1 MFGPYEI
8 EYEGRRYFGN
18 ASLREFHIFNYDGN
32 PYLIEVGSM
41 AAHQISPRLAAM
53 IARVA
58 STSGG
63 LIPESEMRELRKLK
77 LIVSEGVTPSEAPP
91 ESKSGES
98 RKNVEYPVTS
108 IILLL
113 AQECNMRC
121 VYCYG
126 VGGKFAGGGLMSEET
141 AFRAVDWLIA
151 NSRNASKVNIGFCGG
166 EPLLNFPLMRKVV
179 SQAMTKA
186 AEKCKQINFYI
197 ATNGS
202 LLTDEIISFLVDE
215 KIDLLISFD
224 GPPEYQNRHRIFKD
238 GRGSYDRV
246 HANIQKL
253 RAVFP
258 NLRGRATVY
267 GDADP
272 FRIKEGMEQAGFTH
286 CAVIK
291 ASPAIL
297 SARSTSSPSDDG
309 FGEQELERLKA
320 YNREQTDQLLAYIR
334 ERKINKDCPPRLL
347 PAIAGI
353 GSAEKRLYGCG
364 IGKTLVAVS
373 VTGDIYP
380 CPSFVGQ
387 EELRMGNIADYN
399 AGELNDY
406 HRAAVDHLP
415 ECRNCWARY
424 YCGGGCFYNNKARTG
439 NMHRPDVQV
448 CMEKKATF
456 EGLIHAWCRLD
467 DGDKKYLKDILNDV
481 KHGPE
486 S

>member
-179 SQAMTKA
+179 SHARTKA

-297 SARSTSSPSDDG
+297 SGRSTSSPSDDG

-320 YNREQTDQLLAYIR
+320 YNREQTDQLLASIR
-334 ERKINKDCPPRLL
+334 ERKINRDCPSRQLSI
-347 PAIAGI
+347 IAGI
-353 GSAEKRLYGCG
+353 VSGRKSYYACG
-364 IGKTLVAVS
+364 IGKARVGIS
-373 VTGDIYP
+373 VNGDIYP
-380 CPSFVGQ
+380 CHRFVGL

-406 HRAAVDHLP
+406 HRATVDHLP

-424 YCGGGCFYNNKARTG
+424 YCGGGCFYFHKARTG
-439 NMHRPDVQV
+439 DMHRRDPFDCRV
-448 CMEKKATF
+448 MKAKI
-456 EGLIHAWCRLD
+456 EGLIHLNCLLD
-467 DGDKKYLKDILNDV
+467 EADRDFLKDVLKDD
-481 KHGPE
+481 
-486 S
+486 

>member
-18 ASLREFHIFNYDGN
+18 VSLTEFHIFDCDGDSC
-32 PYLIEVGSM
+32 LVDVKRMTSRL
-41 AAHQISPRLAAM
+41 ISPRLADM
-53 IARVA
+53 IGRVA
-58 STSGG
+58 LASGS
-63 LIPESEMRELRKLK
+63 LISEPVMVELRNLK
-77 LIVSEGVTPSEAPP
+77 LIA
-91 ESKSGES
+91 GEEDPNEIHTEDKPGIS
-98 RKNVEYPVTS
+98 PKKDDYPVTGIS
-108 IILLL
+108 LFF

-126 VGGKFAGGGLMSEET
+126 VGGNYAGGGLMSEET

-151 NSRNASKVNIGFCGG
+151 NSRNASKVNIGFFGG

-179 SQAMTKA
+179 SHARTKA
-186 AEKCKQINFYI
+186 AEKCKQINFNI
-197 ATNGS
+197 ITNGS
-202 LLTDEIISFLVDE
+202 LLTDEIISFLQDE
-215 KIDLLISFD
+215 KIDILISFD
-224 GPPEYQNRHRIFKD
+224 GPPEYQNRHRPFKD

-297 SARSTSSPSDDG
+297 SGRSTSSPSDDG

-320 YNREQTDQLLAYIR
+320 YNREQTDQLLASIR
-334 ERKINKDCPPRLL
+334 ERKINRDCPSRQLSIL
-347 PAIAGI
+347 AGI
-353 GSAEKRLYGCG
+353 VSGRKSYYACG
-364 IGKTLVAVS
+364 IGKARVGIS
-373 VTGDIYP
+373 VNGDIYP
-380 CPSFVGQ
+380 CHRFVGL

-406 HRAAVDHLP
+406 HRATVDHLP

-424 YCGGGCFYNNKARTG
+424 YCGGGCFYFHKARTG
-439 NMHRPDVQV
+439 DMHRRDPFDCRV
-448 CMEKKATF
+448 MKAKI
-456 EGLIHAWCRLD
+456 EGLIHLNCLLD
-467 DGDKKYLKDILNDV
+467 EADRDFLKDVLKDD
-481 KHGPE
+481 
-486 S
+486 